1 MPSEIT
7 WGGVLLATQ
16 VLLGG
21 IALGIVARL
30 IMRRLLLWR
39 RRGPS
44 SARVFSRVTQWVIII
59 MAFMAAVTVVFP
71 SVRPVDVLGGIT
83 IVSIAAG
90 IAFQTVLGSMFAGFV
105 LLARDRF
112 RVGDQIGVGDVRG
125 EVTSIGITSTVVRT
139 FDGRLVVLPNTV
151 LHGEIVI
158 VQTGYERVRSSVVVS
173 LDETTDLD
181 RAQEVAIEAMDGL
194 VTVLSAPAPQAL
206 LKSVGAATVEL
217 ELRFWSGAR
226 QLETVEARHDVIR
239 AVLRAFNEQ
248 GVLTGSDAIVIEP
261 GPHFRKAL
269 SRGNSKKDDSEQRE
283 TPRGGRSE

>member
-1 MPSEIT
+1 MPDSIT
-7 WGGVLLATQ
+7 LHGAFLAAQILAAGVLLSFGVRWA
-16 VLLGG
+16 V
-21 IALGIVARL
+21 
-30 IMRRLLLWR
+30 RRLLLWR

-44 SARVFSRVTQWVIII
+44 SARVFSRVAQWVVITL
-59 MAFMAAVTVVFP
+59 AFMAAITVVFP

-125 EVTSIGITSTVVRT
+125 EVVAIGLTSTVVRG

-151 LHGEIVI
+151 LHGDVVT
-158 VQTGYERVRSSVVVS
+158 VQTGYEQVRSSVVVS

-181 RAQEVAIEAMDGL
+181 RAREVAVAAMDRL
-194 VTVLSAPAPQAL
+194 PRVLAEPRPQAL
-206 LKSVGAATVEL
+206 LQAVGAATVDL

-226 QLETVEARHDVIR
+226 QLETVEARNDVIS
-239 AVLRAFNEQ
+239 AVLTAFREQ
-248 GVLTGSDAIVIEP
+248 GVVTGSDAVVIEP
-261 GPHFRKAL
+261 GPVLRTLLRPDHPAPDHPAPD
-269 SRGNSKKDDSEQRE
+269 GDA
-283 TPRGGRSE
+283 